1 VVEEAGVECPR
12 DDWSNHTCSTNHGHT
27 LLSNELIITIPI
39 YLCYD
44 KYVRVFHTYQSANA
58 STMNAICLCRTVRR
72 RDIVDE
78 KKVTLM
84 KPHQSPLRC
93 RAGPV
98 VNGRCISRLSLIL
111 YLCSLPELKPAYLSV
126 PENQQT
132 PYRFWSANTAPK
144 CKCICSPFAVFF
156 QVWTLFSP
164 PICEFFSDASHP
176 YWTTDLFASSS
187 AQQMVSLHLFVMLV
201 AGCGSSCS
209 ASYIIAR

>member
-72 RDIVDE
+72 RGIMDE
-78 KKVTLM
+78 KKRDSDEASLVTTSLQALWWM
-84 KPHQSPLRC
+84 GD
-93 RAGPV
+93 A
-98 VNGRCISRLSLIL
+98 SRICPSFSI
-111 YLCSLPELKPAYLSV
+111 YAVLPELKPAYLSV

-176 YWTTDLFASSS
+176 YWTTELFASSS
-187 AQQMVSLHLFVMLV
+187 AHQMVSLHLFVMLV